1 MGFFSS
7 GRGFF
12 SEPRITRIDLPEESP
27 KSFKIKAAAAIML
40 AAAGVLA
47 LVWAVNG
54 LLTKEPGWTEIQ
66 ADSSGEPTCAGDFV
80 LCYNAGAD
88 GSSPTTQIKSL
99 TVLYNDA
106 AVHAEKLFSATASD
120 GNVRGL
126 SLLNSNVNKPVALD
140 KEAYDA
146 LLLLS
151 EFKSREIFLAPVA
164 EQYNT
169 LFFSATDEE
178 AESIDPAVNEQQR
191 ELMAEMAAFASDP
204 EHIDIILED
213 GNSAVLRISD
223 EYLGYA
229 RKNGIEKFVDLYWMK
244 NAFTADYI
252 ADRLSAEGFSDGYLT
267 CGDGFTRSL
276 GGSGISLSSTVYDRV
291 GKNIYKAASLGFGQ
305 VKSVVVFHDYP
316 ASRNND
322 TFYYQYSDGRMVT
335 PYIAVQDG
343 LCRTSVSNLTVCSDV
358 RGCAEAMLAAKSAYI
373 SGKLP
378 PAKLKKKLG
387 ESCAFAYS
395 QDGTVFYSS
404 EKIMIGDLLNDGTVA
419 YTARII
425 EDKQE
430 KK

>member
-1 MGFFSS
+1 
-7 GRGFF
+7 
-12 SEPRITRIDLPEESP
+12 
-27 KSFKIKAAAAIML
+27 ML
-40 AAAGVLA
+40 AAAGILA

-126 SLLNSNVNKPVALD
+126 SLLNSNVNKPIALD

-151 EFKSREIFLAPVA
+151 EFKSREIFLAPVY

-169 LFFSATDEE
+169 LFFCATDEE

-267 CGDGFTRSL
+267 CRHF
-276 GGSGISLSSTVYDRV
+276 
-291 GKNIYKAASLGFGQ
+291 AE
-305 VKSVVVFHDYP
+305 FH
-316 ASRNND
+316 
-322 TFYYQYSDGRMVT
+322 
-335 PYIAVQDG
+335 G
-343 LCRTSVSNLTVCSDV
+343 LRP
-358 RGCAEAMLAAKSAYI
+358 RGEEYL
-373 SGKLP
+373 
-378 PAKLKKKLG
+378 
-387 ESCAFAYS
+387 
-395 QDGTVFYSS
+395 
-404 EKIMIGDLLNDGTVA
+404 
-419 YTARII
+419 
-425 EDKQE
+425 
-430 KK
+430 